1 MFPSNDD
8 ISEIRE
14 KFPFNEPLYVILVV
28 IVAFSLILFVS
39 FILLTFI
46 AKVKVN
52 LRINIILNLLVVNF
66 IQTLSYILNYSFKY
80 QNKYYLYI
88 DNEFLCAA
96 QSIIL
101 ISFSISRDFW
111 ILIISYVTYE
121 NVVKD
126 NFFKSNTT
134 IYFLFFCVLGY
145 LVPTGI
151 ILFYKYNNV
160 LGICE
165 LNCWIRKENVGK
177 AIFPGYSLFVYIFK
191 FVLIAGVIVLTGL
204 VIKYLLQVSEKH
216 RQLRR
221 EVKKFGW
228 KMLMFPLV
236 QIVTGLF
243 PSIYTFLLSFF
254 DSQPDFMKFATLFF
268 GCIQGILFPLC
279 YLFNS
284 DIRTVF
290 IKKIKNEDIDDNI
303 EEKDLLDDETDF

>member
-1 MFPSNDD
+1 MLNDA
-8 ISEIRE
+8 INEIRGT
-14 KFPFNEPLYVILVV
+14 FPFNEPLYVILVI

-46 AKVKVN
+46 AKVKVT

-66 IQTLSYILNYSFKY
+66 IQTLSYILNYSFEYEK
-80 QNKYYLYI
+80 KYYLYI
-88 DNEFLCAA
+88 ENDFLCAA

-101 ISFSISRDFW
+101 ISFSMSRDFW

-121 NVVKD
+121 NVVK
-126 NFFKSNTT
+126 NNYFKLSTT
-134 IYFLFFCVLGY
+134 IYFIFFCVLGY
-145 LVPTGI
+145 LVPAGI
-151 ILFYKYNNV
+151 ILFYKFNKV

-191 FVLIAGVIVLTGL
+191 FVLISGVIVFTVL
-204 VIKYLLQVSEKH
+204 IMQYLLQVSEKD
-216 RQLRR
+216 RQMRK

-254 DSQPDFMKFATLFF
+254 DSQPYFMKFATLFF

-284 DIRTVF
+284 EIKTVF
-290 IKKIKNEDIDDNI
+290 IKKTKNEDIDDNI
-303 EEKDLLDDETDF
+303 EEKDLLDESSDF